1 MKNYVTLKKVQA
13 EKQERDGQAG
23 YKIVYPDGYESWCP
37 ADVFE
42 ETAVVIPEDIVN
54 EVHKDVLTNLKA
66 MSKMMTI
73 AETIGKANISED
85 EMEVLAKCFGSCK

>member
-1 MKNYVTLKKVQA
+1 MKNYITLKKVQA

-42 ETAVVIPEDIVN
+42 ETAVAIPEEAVN
-54 EVHKDVLTNLKA
+54 EVHKEMLTNLKA
-66 MSKMMTI
+66 MGKMMAVIEAMDEAKLTD
-73 AETIGKANISED
+73 AEMA
-85 EMEVLAKCFGSCK
+85 VLAKCFGSCK